1 MEGTAPVQWLPPVA
15 FVTVGIV
22 LAALLLW
29 LLRRRG
35 AAEPVAALESL
46 ERRDLAEKRDVLIR
60 QLRELDDSA
69 AKRGPEQLAGERRA
83 LEVEAA
89 RVLKALDVPAPA
101 APRSAS
107 GTQAQTA
114 PATSIAAPGRPAL
127 RGFLWGTGS
136 AAAVGLLLYFV
147 SASARPRDEG
157 ATVTG
162 NTPMSRPG
170 AEAPPGNQAPAG
182 NEENELKAA
191 VARNPGDVDAR
202 LDLARL
208 YIGRQ
213 DMMGVWRE
221 TQEVLAKSPGN
232 PRALTYQSLVR
243 LAMGQPEVALDML
256 KKAIAAQPDLLEA
269 YIHMSLVYTR
279 MGRPKDADATIADAT
294 RRFPKQAAL
303 LRQVQEEIRKA
314 PPAEAAASSG
324 SEENPHAR
332 LGSQGDV
339 AASAEAGAP
348 EEPALTAP
356 SAGGHRVAGTV
367 DLDPSLKG
375 QVAAGT
381 VIFVTLREAGF
392 GAGPPVAAKR
402 LLAGTFP
409 IPFEITDAD
418 SMRGEPLPKEVLL
431 EARADSDGDPMTR
444 SPLDPGARQDDVKIG
459 TTDVRLVLR
468 RK

>member
-15 FVTVGIV
+15 FVAVGIV
-22 LAALLLW
+22 LGALLLR
-29 LLRRRG
+29 LVRRRG
-35 AAEPVAALESL
+35 GAGPAPAVESL

-69 AKRGPEQLAGERRA
+69 VKRSPEQLAVERRA
-83 LEVEAA
+83 LEIEAA
-89 RVLKALDVPAPA
+89 RVLRALDLAPAAATPAASGGRAQAPAPA
-101 APRSAS
+101 V
-107 GTQAQTA
+107 
-114 PATSIAAPGRPAL
+114 PAAAGRPAL
-127 RGFLWGTGS
+127 AGFLWGTGS

-147 SASARPRDEG
+147 SSSARPRDEG

-162 NTPMSRPG
+162 NTPMSAPQNPPT
-170 AEAPPGNQAPAG
+170 AEAAAG
-182 NEENELKAA
+182 NEENDLKAA
-191 VARNPGDVDAR
+191 VARNPGDVEAR
-202 LDLARL
+202 LDLARFYL
-208 YIGRQ
+208 GRQ

-221 TQEVLAKSPGN
+221 TQEVLAKSPGH

-256 KKAIAAQPDLLEA
+256 KKAIAAEPDLIEA
-269 YIHMSLVYTR
+269 YIHMALVYTR
-279 MGRPKDADATIADAT
+279 MGRAKDADATIADAT
-294 RRFPKQAAL
+294 RRFPKEAAL
-303 LRQVQEEIRKA
+303 LKQVQEEIRKA
-314 PPAEAAASSG
+314 PATAAAAG
-324 SEENPHAR
+324 GGENPHTRVGAP
-332 LGSQGDV
+332 GNV
-339 AASAEAGAP
+339 ASADNPETGPA
-348 EEPALTAP
+348 EEPPLTAP
-356 SAGGHRVAGTV
+356 AAGGHRVAGTV

-392 GAGPPVAAKR
+392 GAGPPMAAKR

-409 IPFEITDAD
+409 VPFEITDAD

-444 SPLDPGARQDDVKIG
+444 SPQDPAARQDDVKIG

-468 RK
+468 RR

>member
-1 MEGTAPVQWLPPVA
+1 MEGSAPVQWLPPVA
-15 FVTVGIV
+15 FVAVGVV
-22 LAALLLW
+22 LGAVLLW
-29 LLRRRG
+29 LVRRRG
-35 AAEPVAALESL
+35 GAAAPAVESL

-69 AKRGPEQLAGERRA
+69 AKRSPEQLAVERRS
-83 LEVEAA
+83 LEIEAA
-89 RVLKALDVPAPA
+89 RVLRALDVPTALA
-101 APRSAS
+101 APSAS
-107 GTQAQTA
+107 GGHPPPTPMA
-114 PATSIAAPGRPAL
+114 PPAAPGRHAL

-162 NTPMSRPG
+162 NTPMSRP
-170 AEAPPGNQAPAG
+170 ATQAAPD
-182 NEENELKAA
+182 NEENDLKAA
-191 VARNPGDVDAR
+191 VARNPGDVEAR

-208 YIGRQ
+208 YLGRQ

-221 TQEVLAKSPGN
+221 TQAVLAKSPAH

-243 LAMGQPEVALDML
+243 LEMGQPEVALDML
-256 KKAIAAQPDLLEA
+256 KKAIAAEPDLLEA
-269 YIHMSLVYTR
+269 YIHLSLVYTR
-279 MGRPKDADATIADAT
+279 MGRTKEADAAIAEAT
-294 RRFPKQAAL
+294 RRFPKEAAL

-314 PPAEAAASSG
+314 PGAAAPAG
-324 SEENPHAR
+324 GDENPHAK
-332 LGSQGDV
+332 LGAQGDV
-339 AASAEAGAP
+339 ASGSGPEAGPA
-348 EEPALTAP
+348 EEPPLTAP
-356 SAGGHRVAGTV
+356 ARGGQRVAGTV

-402 LLAGTFP
+402 LLAGSFP
-409 IPFEITDAD
+409 VPFEITDAD

-444 SPLDPGARQDDVKIG
+444 SPQDPGARQDDVKVG

-468 RK
+468 RR